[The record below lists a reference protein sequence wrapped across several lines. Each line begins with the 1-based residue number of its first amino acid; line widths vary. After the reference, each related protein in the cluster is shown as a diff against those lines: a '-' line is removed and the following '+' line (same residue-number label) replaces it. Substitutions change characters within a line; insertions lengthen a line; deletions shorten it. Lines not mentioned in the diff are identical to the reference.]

1 MNRLVFFYKVHY
13 KKEKWKYDESIM
25 SYIVNIALNGVYS
38 LKKRKITVSVSDFS
52 GYQCAIHTLMSFK
65 IVSSLLQL

>member
-1 MNRLVFFYKVHY
+1 KYII
-13 KKEKWKYDESIM
+13 KKKSENIM

-52 GYQCAIHTLMSFK
+52 GYQYAIHTPMSFN

>member
-1 MNRLVFFYKVHY
+1 
-13 KKEKWKYDESIM
+13 M

-52 GYQCAIHTLMSFK
+52 GYQYAIHTLMSFN